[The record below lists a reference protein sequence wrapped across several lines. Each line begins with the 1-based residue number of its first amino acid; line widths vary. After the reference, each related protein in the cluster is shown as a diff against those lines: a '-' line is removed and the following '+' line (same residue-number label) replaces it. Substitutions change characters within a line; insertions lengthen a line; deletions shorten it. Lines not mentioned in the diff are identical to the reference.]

1 MTPEQKRQA
10 TSNLVK
16 FVSDVTYSPRD
27 MTKAEA
33 MVLPAV
39 LGFLMKTNSSEGLCI
54 TFPETEINSAVLPD
68 LYKMVKKF
76 AKSKE

>member
-1 MTPEQKRQA
+1 MTPEQKRQV
-10 TSNLVK
+10 TSNLVR

-39 LGFLMKTNSSEGLCI
+39 LDFLMKTDSPERLYRISSEM
-54 TFPETEINSAVLPD
+54 
-68 LYKMVKKF
+68 K
-76 AKSKE
+76 